1 MGEGSIAA
9 RAAAPDAI
17 DVVTVDWHS
26 LGADD
31 VERRLETSGH
41 GLSDVEAEAR
51 RSRYG
56 PNQLEEEPPTPVWL
70 VFIRQ
75 FRSPLIFILLV
86 ALALTLLLGEYLDAA
101 VIAAVLV
108 LNAVI
113 GFTQE
118 RKAES
123 AVLALMQL
131 VVPHA
136 RVVRDGRDEEIDS
149 RELVPGDVVLLESG
163 ARIPADLRLVGANA
177 LQVDESLLTGES
189 VSVTKTVEPVPPDAQ
204 LADRSCMAY
213 TGATVTAGRGRGVVV
228 ATGASTEL
236 GAIAGLMRSE
246 TVAATP
252 LQRRMDHFARVIG
265 IAVGLAAVVAF
276 ASGVALGEPV
286 EDMFL
291 VAVALAV
298 SAVPEG
304 LPVAVTITL
313 AVGVRRMARRNA
325 IVRRLP
331 AVETLGSTT
340 VIGSDKTGT
349 LTENRMTVEEIWT
362 PGHRYVLAG
371 GVPEGEFFEGD
382 EPATIGDHAG
392 LHETLLA
399 GVLTNEADLY
409 WTDDDLVTTGDST
422 EIALLLSALTAALEP
437 SGVRTAYPV
446 FAEIPFEPTQ
456 QYSASIRI
464 RNDQHTV
471 FVKGAPERV
480 LGMCMQ
486 MLTDD
491 GPAPLDA
498 DAVAGAARKMASDG
512 QRVLGFARRTFA
524 EPLDDPDDVTEPD
537 GLVFVGLQAMID
549 PPRAGVADAI
559 AACRA
564 AGVRVVM
571 ITGDHVET
579 ARAIAAQ
586 LGIDAT
592 DEALTGADLAQL
604 DDHALA
610 GVVDRVAVYA
620 RVSPED
626 KLRIVRALQDRGDI
640 VAVTGD
646 GVNDAPALK
655 AAEIGIAMGD
665 KGTDVA
671 REASEMVLADD
682 NFVSITAAVEE
693 GRVTFDNIRKV
704 TFFLVSTG
712 AAEII
717 AILVAVWLQWP
728 LILLP
733 AQLLWLNL
741 VTNGVQD
748 VALAFEPAE
757 RGVLRRPPR
766 PPGGGVL
773 DRLMWER
780 VVLAGLVMGAGM
792 LVMFRWELDSTDS
805 LVQAQTVAL
814 TTMVVFQVFQAG
826 NSRSETESVFR
837 RSPWSNKLLFVA
849 TIAALAIHVAA
860 LYLPPTQYV
869 LRVEPIGLGAWFR
882 IVVVATSILVAME
895 LHKALRGA
903 TGSGREHRSPVAGRD
918 GLQASGSVDRGV
930 DRGGAADGDGAARDG

>member
-1 MGEGSIAA
+1 MRPGF
-9 RAAAPDAI
+9 
-17 DVVTVDWHS
+17 VVSRTVAETTVGTVSVDWHAKS
-26 LGADD
+26 AVE
-31 VERRLETSGH
+31 VERLLETGGH
-41 GLSDVEAEAR
+41 GLTDGDASAR
-51 RSRYG
+51 AMRYG
-56 PNQLEEEPPTPVWL
+56 PNQLEEEPAPPAWL
-70 VFIRQ
+70 VFVRQ

-86 ALALTLLLGEYLDAA
+86 ALAVTVLLGEYLDAA
-101 VIAAVLV
+101 VIAVVLM

-118 RKAES
+118 RKAEG
-123 AVLALMQL
+123 AVRALMQL
-131 VVPHA
+131 VVPRA
-136 RVVRDGRDEEIDS
+136 RVVRDGRDAEIDS
-149 RELVPGDVVLLESG
+149 HDLVPGDVVLLESG
-163 ARIPADLRLVGANA
+163 ARVPADLRLVGANA

-189 VSVTKTVEPVPPDAQ
+189 VPVTKDTEPVVPEAP
-204 LADRSCMAY
+204 LSDRTCMGY
-213 TGATVTAGRGRGVVV
+213 TGATVTSGRGRGVVV
-228 ATGASTEL
+228 ATGSATEL

-246 TVAATP
+246 AVAPTP
-252 LQRRMDHFARVIG
+252 LQRRMDHFARIIG
-265 IAVGLAAVVAF
+265 VAVGMAALLAF
-276 ASGVALGEPV
+276 GSGVALGESA
-286 EDMFL
+286 EEMFL
-291 VAVALAV
+291 VAVALAG

-349 LTENRMTVEEIWT
+349 LTENRMTVDEIWT
-362 PGHRYVLAG
+362 PDHRYTLG
-371 GVPEGEFFEGD
+371 GSFPDGEYLEGD
-382 EPATIGDHAG
+382 EPAAIGDHPG

-399 GVLTNEADLY
+399 GVLTNEADIY
-409 WTDDDLVTTGDST
+409 WRGDALATTGDPT
-422 EIALLLSALTAALEP
+422 EVALLLSALTAGLEP
-437 SGVRTAYPV
+437 GDVRDAYPT
-446 FAEIPFEPTQ
+446 FAEIPFEPIQ
-456 QYSASIRI
+456 QYSASVRL
-464 RNDQHTV
+464 RHDQHTV

-480 LGMCMQ
+480 LAMCTE
-486 MLTDD
+486 MLTDS
-491 GPAPLDA
+491 GPVPLDA
-498 DAVAGAARKMASDG
+498 AAVAAAARELAARG
-512 QRVLGFARRTFA
+512 ERVLAFGRRLVS
-524 EPLDDPDDVTEPD
+524 EPLEDPHDVVEPG

-549 PPRAGVADAI
+549 PPRPGVRDAI
-559 AACRA
+559 AACQS
-564 AGVRVVM
+564 AGIRVVM
-571 ITGDHVET
+571 ITGDHVDT

-586 LGIDAT
+586 LGIAGTDA
-592 DEALTGADLAQL
+592 ALTGVELSEL
-604 DDHALA
+604 DDDMLA
-610 GVVDRVAVYA
+610 DRVERVSVYA

-626 KLRIVRALQDRGDI
+626 KLRIVRSFQERGDI

-712 AAEII
+712 AAEIT

-757 RGVLRRPPR
+757 RGVLQRPPR
-766 PPGGGVL
+766 RPGGGVL
-773 DRLMWER
+773 DRIMWER

-792 LVMFRWELDSTDS
+792 LIMFRWELDTTGS
-805 LVQAQTVAL
+805 LIKAQTVAL

-826 NSRSETESVFR
+826 NSRSETESVLR
-837 RSPWSNKLLFVA
+837 RSPFSNKLLFVA
-849 TIAALAIHVAA
+849 TIAALSIHVAA

-869 LRVEPIGLGAWFR
+869 LRVEPIDLGSWLR
-882 IVVVATSILVAME
+882 IVVIATSILVAME
-895 LHKALRGA
+895 LDKAFRRRQ
-903 TGSGREHRSPVAGRD
+903 S
-918 GLQASGSVDRGV
+918 
-930 DRGGAADGDGAARDG
+930 

>member
-1 MGEGSIAA
+1 MRQGSTPA
-9 RAAAPDAI
+9 RSEVEAPGN
-17 DVVTVDWHS
+17 TETESWHS
-26 LGADD
+26 LTAAE
-31 VERRLETSGH
+31 VERLLETGGH
-41 GLSDVEAEAR
+41 GLAQIEAESR
-51 RSRYG
+51 RVRFG
-56 PNQLEEEPPTPVWL
+56 PNQLEEEPPPAPL
-70 VFIRQ
+70 MVFLRQ

-86 ALALTLLLGEYLDAA
+86 ALAVTVALGEHLDAS
-101 VIAAVLV
+101 VIGAVLA

-118 RKAES
+118 RKAEG
-123 AVLALMQL
+123 AVRALMQL

-136 RVVRDGRDEEIDS
+136 RVIRGGRDHEIDS

-163 ARIPADLRLVGANA
+163 ARIPADLRLVRANA

-189 VSVTKTVEPVPPDAQ
+189 LPVTKGVEPVEPAAG

-213 TGATVTAGRGRGVVV
+213 TGATVSAGRGQGVVV
-228 ATGASTEL
+228 ATGSDTEL
-236 GAIAGLMRSE
+236 GAIAGLMRAE
-246 TVAATP
+246 KVAATP
-252 LQRRMDHFARVIG
+252 LQHRMDHFAKIIG
-265 IAVGLAAVVAF
+265 VAVGVAAAVAF
-276 ASGVALGEPV
+276 ASGVGLGESV

-313 AVGVRRMARRNA
+313 AVGVRRMARRHA

-349 LTENRMTVEEIWT
+349 LTENRMTVQEVWT
-362 PGHRYVLAG
+362 PGHRYDLAG
-371 GVPEGEFFEGD
+371 GVPDGEFLEGD
-382 EPATIGDHAG
+382 EPAVIGDHRA
-392 LHETLLA
+392 LHDTLLA
-399 GVLTNEADLY
+399 GVLTNEADLH
-409 WTDDDLVTTGDST
+409 WTDDELTTTGDPT
-422 EIALLLSALTAALEP
+422 EVALLQAALTAGLEP
-437 SGVRTAYPV
+437 SDTRAAYPV

-456 QYSASIRI
+456 RYSASIRHRGDRRVI
-464 RNDQHTV
+464 

-480 LGMCMQ
+480 LGMCTE
-486 MLTDD
+486 MLSDD
-491 GPAPLDA
+491 GPVPVDA
-498 DAVAGAARKMASDG
+498 DAVARAAREMAARG
-512 QRVLGFARRTFA
+512 RRVLGFAQRTLSTPPGEWA
-524 EPLDDPDDVTEPD
+524 LSDPSGVSEPD

-549 PPRAGVADAI
+549 PPRSGVREAI
-559 AACRA
+559 AACQA
-564 AGVRVVM
+564 AGIRVVM

-579 ARAIAAQ
+579 ATAVAGQ
-586 LGIDAT
+586 LGIAVS
-592 DEALTGADLAQL
+592 EAALTGAEL
-604 DDHALA
+604 DDLDDDTLA
-610 GVVDRVAVYA
+610 EHVAQVSVYA

-626 KLRIVRALQDRGDI
+626 KLRIVRSLQAQGEI

-712 AAEII
+712 AAEVA

-741 VTNGVQD
+741 VTNGLQD

-757 RGVLRRPPR
+757 RGVLQRPPR
-766 PPGGGVL
+766 RPGGGVL
-773 DRLMWER
+773 DRLVWER
-780 VVLAGLVMGAGM
+780 VILAGFVMAAGM
-792 LVMFRWELDSTDS
+792 LTMFRWELDSTGS
-805 LVQAQTVAL
+805 LIHAQTVAL

-826 NSRSETESVFR
+826 NARSETESVFR
-837 RSPWSNKLLFVA
+837 RNPFSNKFLFIA
-849 TIAALAIHVAA
+849 TIAALGIHIAA
-860 LYLPPTQYV
+860 LHLPPTQYV
-869 LRVEPIGLGAWFR
+869 LRVEPIGLDAWVR
-882 IVVVATSILVAME
+882 IVVIATSIIVAME
-895 LHKALRGA
+895 LHKALRHR
-903 TGSGREHRSPVAGRD
+903 RE
-918 GLQASGSVDRGV
+918 
-930 DRGGAADGDGAARDG
+930 

>member
-1 MGEGSIAA
+1 MRQGHS
-9 RAAAPDAI
+9 AAPSRHPEHVDR
-17 DVVTVDWHS
+17 VDWHAVDS
-26 LGADD
+26 AE
-31 VERRLETSGH
+31 VERLLGTGGH
-41 GLSDVEAEAR
+41 GLTAAEAEAR
-51 RSRYG
+51 SARFG
-56 PNQLEEEPPTPVWL
+56 PNQLEEEPPPPAWS
-70 VFIRQ
+70 VFLRQ

-86 ALALTLLLGEYLDAA
+86 ALAVTIGLGEYLDAS
-101 VIAAVLV
+101 VIAVVLA

-113 GFTQE
+113 SFTQE
-118 RKAES
+118 RRAEG
-123 AVLALMQL
+123 AVRALMQL
-131 VVPHA
+131 VVAHA
-136 RVVRDGRDEEIDS
+136 RVVRDGRDLEIDS
-149 RELVPGDVVLLESG
+149 RDLVPGDVVLLESG

-189 VSVTKTVEPVPPDAQ
+189 VPVTKSVDPVEPEVG
-204 LADRSCMAY
+204 LADRHCMAF

-228 ATGASTEL
+228 AIGSNTEL

-246 TVAATP
+246 AVAATP
-252 LQRRMDHFARVIG
+252 LQRRMDQFAKVIG
-265 IAVGLAAVVAF
+265 LAVAIAALVAF
-276 ASGVALGEPV
+276 VSGVALGESA

-325 IVRRLP
+325 IIRRLP

-349 LTENRMTVEEIWT
+349 LTENRMTVQEIWT
-362 PGHRYVLAG
+362 PGHRYTLAG
-371 GVPEGEFFEGD
+371 GVPDGELLEGD
-382 EPATIGDHAG
+382 EPAVFGDHVA
-392 LHETLLA
+392 LHETLLT
-399 GVLTNEADLY
+399 GVLANEADLH
-409 WTDDDLVTTGDST
+409 WTSGDLVTTGDPT
-422 EIALLLSALTAALEP
+422 EVALLLAALVAGLEP
-437 SGVRTAYPV
+437 GDARTAYPV

-456 QYSASIRI
+456 RYSASIRT
-464 RNDQHTV
+464 RHDDHTI

-480 LGMCMQ
+480 LAMCTD
-486 MLTDD
+486 MLTDE
-491 GPAPLDA
+491 GPVPLDA
-498 DAVAGAARKMASDG
+498 VAIARAAHELASQG
-512 QRVLGFARRTFA
+512 QRVLAFARRISPS
-524 EPLDDPDDVTEPD
+524 PLTDPRDVGEPD

-549 PPRAGVADAI
+549 PPRPGVRDSI
-559 AACRA
+559 AACHD
-564 AGVRVVM
+564 AGIRVVM

-579 ARAIAAQ
+579 AQAIADQ
-586 LGIDAT
+586 LGIAG
-592 DEALTGADLAQL
+592 TGEPLSGTELADL
-604 DDHALA
+604 DDDTLA
-610 GVVDRVAVYA
+610 DRIDRVSVCA

-626 KLRIVRALQDRGDI
+626 KLRIVRALQERGEV

-712 AAEII
+712 AAEVV

-728 LILLP
+728 LVLLP
-733 AQLLWLNL
+733 VQLLWLNL
-741 VTNGVQD
+741 VTNGLQD

-766 PPGGGVL
+766 RPGGGVL

-780 VVLAGLVMGAGM
+780 VVLAGIVMGAGM
-792 LVMFRWELDSTDS
+792 LAMFRWQLDAGGT
-805 LVQAQTVAL
+805 LVEAQTVAL

-826 NSRSETESVFR
+826 NSRSETESVLR
-837 RSPWSNKLLFVA
+837 RDPFSNKFLFFA
-849 TIAALAIHVAA
+849 TTAALGVHVAA
-860 LYLPPTQYV
+860 LYFPPTQYV
-869 LRVEPIGLGAWFR
+869 LGVEPITLGAWLR
-882 IVVVATSILVAME
+882 IVVIAAGILVAME
-895 LHKALRGA
+895 LHKALRR
-903 TGSGREHRSPVAGRD
+903 RES
-918 GLQASGSVDRGV
+918 
-930 DRGGAADGDGAARDG
+930 